1 MAKEYLYKANGSKL
15 AELNERRK
23 KRRNTIKKA
32 LLSAVII
39 ITVTVAV
46 ILFFAQFGKKSNKL
60 IGTWRYDEHTQYVF
74 EKDGTGKLL
83 ADDVTYSYTYT
94 VKGKNL
100 ILDFTEDIVRDC
112 DYTFSVNRT
121 ALTLIGG
128 TGTDGGSYKL
138 NKE

>member
-15 AELNERRK
+15 SELNERRK
-23 KRRNTIKKA
+23 KKRNTIKKA

-39 ITVTVAV
+39 ITVVVAV
-46 ILFFAQFGKKSNKL
+46 ILIIAQFGKKSNKL

-83 ADDVTYSYTYT
+83 ADDVTYSYAYT
-94 VKGKNL
+94 VNGKKL

-121 ALTLIGG
+121 TLTLIGG

>member
-83 ADDVTYSYTYT
+83 ADDVTYSYAYT
-94 VKGKNL
+94 VKGKKL
-100 ILDFTEDIVRDC
+100 ILDFTEDIVHDC
-112 DYTFSVNRT
+112 DYTFSVNGT